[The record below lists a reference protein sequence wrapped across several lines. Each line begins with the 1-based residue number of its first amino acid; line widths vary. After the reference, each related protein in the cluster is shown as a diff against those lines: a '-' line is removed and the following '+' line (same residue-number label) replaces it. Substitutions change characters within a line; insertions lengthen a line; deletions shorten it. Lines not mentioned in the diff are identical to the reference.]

1 MPQGD
6 PRLKIEYY
14 SDQMRRSWDLAGA
27 ARSKF
32 KAYKRVLRRFC
43 LKSTDSEATRVLL
56 AQVSYLT
63 SKCELPNNNF
73 KSPVHLKDTYL
84 SHRIRGEYYDIKLQE
99 WRLVDRLLNVRNSL
113 EEIEILQNQ
122 ITELQQ
128 TNAQFRRLN
137 DRLLRHDP
145 RDF

>member
-43 LKSTDSEATRVLL
+43 LKSIDSEATRVLL
-56 AQVSYLT
+56 TQVKINI
-63 SKCELPNNNF
+63 KCESFHINMFSRLF
-73 KSPVHLKDTYL
+73 ISKIHI
-84 SHRIRGEYYDIKLQE
+84 SHTEY
-99 WRLVDRLLNVRNSL
+99 
-113 EEIEILQNQ
+113 EES
-122 ITELQQ
+122 TM
-128 TNAQFRRLN
+128 T
-137 DRLLRHDP
+137 
-145 RDF
+145 